1 LSESVRTPELSQYT
15 AKRVPLAEIFR
26 TFLLF
31 GVIGFGG
38 PAAHIALMERE
49 LVARR
54 AWLSREHFLSLLA
67 AINLVPGPNSTEI
80 AFHIGLVTSGFW
92 GCVLGGVAFIMP
104 AVLLSLGLGMIY
116 VAAGTLPAVQGIL
129 LGVQPI
135 VLVLILSAAYNL
147 ALKALDGAAIRILGA
162 VALFVALFT
171 VLPFVQLVGIAPISF
186 PELLMLL
193 STGALYML
201 WRLRLHAAVVLFVL
215 PLFGIVNQLAEA
227 LKPSLA
233 DLFVRFLIIGGTLF
247 GSGYVLIA
255 YMERAF
261 VAETNWLTPRQLVDS
276 FSIGQ
281 ATPGPVLSTA
291 AAAGYIMGADPNNL
305 WAGVP
310 SALVSAVGVFLPAFL
325 IVLALGRLMPLI
337 ARYAFIGDFLKGV
350 NAGVI
355 ALLAATFLNLAWSTF
370 VRAERG
376 VDWLSIGMAAAA
388 FFALERLKW
397 SPLLL
402 VTLGIGAGVL
412 RTLFNWL

>member
-1 LSESVRTPELSQYT
+1 LSVPELHQYT

-67 AINLVPGPNSTEI
+67 AINLVPGPNSTEM
-80 AFHIGLVTSGFW
+80 AFHIGLVTGGFW
-92 GCVLGGVAFIMP
+92 GCVLGGVAFILP
-104 AVLLSLGLGMIY
+104 AVILSLGLAILY
-116 VAAGTLPAVQGIL
+116 VAAGALPAVQGVL

-147 ALKALDGAAIRILGA
+147 ALKALDSAAMRALGAMAMLVAALSVLPIMLLFGAAPLR
-162 VALFVALFT
+162 V
-171 VLPFVQLVGIAPISF
+171 
-186 PELLMLL
+186 PELLVLL
-193 STGALYML
+193 STGALHML
-201 WRLRLHAAVVLFVL
+201 WRSRLRATLALLAL
-215 PLFGIVNQLAEA
+215 PLFGVLGQAIET
-227 LKPSLA
+227 LKPSLT

-255 YMERAF
+255 YMERTF
-261 VAETNWLTPRQLVDS
+261 IAETNWLTTRQLVDA
-276 FSIGQ
+276 FAIGQ

-291 AAAGYIMGADPNNL
+291 AAAGYLMRADPSDL

-310 SALVSAVGVFLPAFL
+310 SALVSAIGVFLPAFL
-325 IVLALGRLMPLI
+325 IVLAIGKLMPLL
-337 ARYAFIGDFLKGV
+337 ARYTLINDFLKGV

-355 ALLAATFLNLAWSTF
+355 ALLIATFLNLAWTTL

-376 VDWLSIGMAAAA
+376 VDWLAVSMALAA

-397 SPLLL
+397 SPALLIA
-402 VTLGIGAGVL
+402 LGIGAGIL
-412 RTLFNWL
+412 RTALNWL

>member
-1 LSESVRTPELSQYT
+1 MCLSEPSLYT
-15 AKRVPLAEIFR
+15 AKRVPLTELFR
-26 TFLLF
+26 TFLFF
-31 GVIGFGG
+31 GMIGFGG

-54 AWLSREHFLSLLA
+54 AWLSRQHFLSLLA
-67 AINLVPGPNSTEI
+67 AINLVPGPNSTEM
-80 AFHIGLVTSGFW
+80 AFHIGLVTGGFW
-92 GCVLGGVAFIMP
+92 GCVLSGVAFIVP
-104 AVLLSLGLGMIY
+104 AVLLSLGLGIVY
-116 VAAGTLPAVQGIL
+116 VAAGALPAVQGIL

-147 ALKALDGAAIRILGA
+147 ALKALDSAAMRILGA
-162 VALFVALFT
+162 LAMAVAALTVVPFMQLFSA
-171 VLPFVQLVGIAPISF
+171 APIYF

-193 STGALYML
+193 GTGTLYMS
-201 WRLRLHAAVVLFVL
+201 WRSRLRAAALLFVS
-215 PLFGIVNQLAEA
+215 PLFSIASQLVEA

-233 DLFVRFLIIGGTLF
+233 DLFLRFLIIGGTLF

-261 VAETNWLTPRQLVDS
+261 VTETNWLTPRQLVDA

-291 AAAGYIMGADPNNL
+291 AAAGYIMHADPNNL

-310 SALVSAVGVFLPAFL
+310 SGIVSAVAVFLPAFL
-325 IVLALGRLMPLI
+325 IVLALGKFMPLLE
-337 ARYAFIGDFLKGV
+337 RYTFISDFLKGV

-370 VRAERG
+370 VRVERS
-376 VDWLSIGMAAAA
+376 VDWLSVGMAIAA

-402 VTLGIGAGVL
+402 VTLGIGIGIT